1 MSLLRWPYPDQ
12 TITVTD
18 DDLLSYTQ
26 VDAASSRFAIVWTSS
41 TERRF
46 GSESITPDFTRRIHR
61 ILKRHFE
68 DMPGEHLRR
77 AAADIEQ
84 EMRYV
89 SARLTGEL
97 TKFEGAEII
106 PGGR

>member
-1 MSLLRWPYPDQ
+1 
-12 TITVTD
+12 V
-18 DDLLSYTQ
+18 
-26 VDAASSRFAIVWTSS
+26 
-41 TERRF
+41 
-46 GSESITPDFTRRIHR
+46 SESITPDFTPRIHR
-61 ILKRHFE
+61 ILMRHFG
-68 DMPGEHLRR
+68 DTPDEHLRR